1 MQLNGLRIKVPYEEY
16 KDRILNVRFDEG
28 IYMREVAKLYPSRM
42 KDYII
47 LRILPKSETGF
58 VI

>member
-1 MQLNGLRIKVPYEEY
+1 
-16 KDRILNVRFDEG
+16 
-28 IYMREVAKLYPSRM
+28 MREVAKLYPSRM